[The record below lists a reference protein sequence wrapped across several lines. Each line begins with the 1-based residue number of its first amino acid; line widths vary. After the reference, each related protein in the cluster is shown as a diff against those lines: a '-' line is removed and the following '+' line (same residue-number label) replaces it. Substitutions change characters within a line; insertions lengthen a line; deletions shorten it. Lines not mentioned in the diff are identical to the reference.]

1 MSNVRDLIDA
11 IEAGKSVDIQRH
23 FEEIMTDKMI
33 SAIEQRKHDIAQNLM
48 RSNTEEDDSHG
59 S

>member
-11 IEAGKSVDIQRH
+11 IEAGKSVAIQRH
-23 FEEIMTDKMI
+23 FEEIMMDKMI

-48 RSNTEEDDSHG
+48 QSKTEEDDSHG